1 MSKSEIERIEELSVK
16 LYHHLP
22 EVRLRAATNLLSKLQ
37 RSIVDIGIL
46 KSTTC
51 VMNILDGIIKSL
63 FLLIEKVKNHSLEND
78 CDNNIENDNDSLWIY
93 ENTSPSYRQFDVL
106 LELVINIVNLIDG
119 GSISLDKMLEKTG
132 IVLDKLYTVTTYKD
146 LGSHLTDKI
155 EDAINA
161 INNINTNKSSNNTND
176 THTANALDKLE
187 IESYINEM
195 ENKISASNNKNESN
209 NIFINRGHVSTKLTH
224 VSGKYNSNKKA
235 GAILNSALVFTGWK
249 FPLFI
254 FTDRDERFLFDL
266 EVKIKLGHD
275 GCESILMDVLV
286 DFPPQAI
293 LSRPGL
299 IHGVIDI
306 VGSTFTSL
314 DIITNPLGLN
324 PPIAMIWL
332 DKLMKKASE
341 SFLLQM
347 EGNMCSSIPNSVVV
361 RSEEPTNNDDNQS
374 GTAVQMARAMYALR
388 HPILPTGLMS
398 YSSSE
403 SKELQKEEEMAQRR
417 KAIESSKLAIPP
429 PPSLPGYAFAICAAT
444 MPLLQTRDTHILPYV
459 VSLLSSA
466 LPFIM
471 EPEIEETNANP
482 STFNET
488 ITVNLGRFQHILNRI
503 EQIFIFYGK
512 LPSIKSFVSENNDGD
527 NLDFDIVSCESCLEK
542 IFIDIISAL
551 PVKYM
556 KKTNK
561 IKDKTVAEIANELEL
576 GPQSLIYL
584 TQLCA
589 SQLASSIQTNKCNMF
604 HKSLI
609 TILSAVDKNMSELI
623 MNSYGIL
630 SCSNALFY
638 VDYSKAISKDT
649 LDNAWKTVRL
659 LENNCIN
666 SINNEKL
673 SIILNGLSDI
683 VSTIVISC
691 LSQYSITFQA
701 NHHILES
708 AVSLIMHIITSGSL
722 EIKNFVLLT
731 ILDFAS
737 RSVNLNN
744 SSLLISNLS
753 NPLFIHAL
761 IMYCIYNISDDNSNI
776 PVQKANEL
784 IASISISAN
793 SLLDIL
799 LRSIGISQIINTH
812 NIEDWSLLLCPL
824 KVIEWHEGTE
834 GTLLTSVSKLA
845 EHIENLCASSS
856 LESLKSIFA
865 RSFTIGIFH
874 SSSDIRCRSILR
886 IKHELLGLNSP
897 PESNFND
904 NGDASFE
911 IDPFSPPKHYANNSH
926 IDLYVSQCEWA
937 DTLKKSKKTDN
948 SKSKNENISSFRH
961 SDVRKLGDI
970 TFDTGIDLP
979 LRVSAMKQL
988 YSMLNENNQ
997 LIQTADVDWCFN
1009 VVKNCLTI
1017 LSCIID
1023 STSNVQIKNEYNLQI
1038 EAALLI
1044 KLLVVSLPN
1053 VRTFFTFSY
1062 LDVNDYANLLSVDIL
1077 LVKSISKIDNNEIH
1091 ARDLN
1096 IVKLLS
1102 SQVIFCLL
1110 FSYENWGNH
1119 NYETSLSIS
1128 CRPLELDKSS
1138 NFINYQAQSKLVIP
1152 VFLAASFYPVEL
1164 EHCNSVYMDDS
1175 EENIFIKQI
1184 NYLDASLCFI
1194 DCNLSSEHEI
1204 PLPPNSL
1211 LDRMLVAT
1219 IDDNEEQHRFITLLS
1234 SQLIVKIDLSSNHD
1248 DICST
1253 LRIIHCLGVSF
1264 NRFLYILVSHKDNFI
1279 TSLRNILKN
1288 YPKTPQE
1295 YQTLTLTLKVI
1306 NQCVCNLINV
1316 LSTDNADNQQ
1326 VMSPASQVFIGDCFE
1341 IITGH
1346 LSCILSTNVVAV
1358 KTYKKSISKDAQV
1371 ELDNSILVTQAS
1383 LLTLM
1388 NSLLSIS
1395 WPESPLYD
1403 SLSISSLPRSLA
1415 FVASSELFN
1424 SHIRSS
1430 AASSLEYAIKFYHGW
1445 NEIHAPLS
1453 ESEKDFVDSYS
1464 ITPIDSI
1471 TRSIK
1476 LIRTPDSMF
1485 GTSALV
1491 GSLRVLYVF
1500 LQSIPIKNRSDAS
1513 IINSDWKWM
1522 LRLAYD
1528 RRADIRLLSLKI
1540 LSIVIPYSPFN
1551 KDESHLVSSNESNY
1565 SGIESNSW
1573 PPYQFVEHIMMD
1585 VSECSAVRIAAM
1597 EILVNS
1603 ISSNYINATD
1613 NEVYVGRIMTAMLE
1627 FLTIDNTNSNLSAIR
1642 SCLSSLMTLINDDD
1656 IEAPRNKE
1664 IIGVLKLLKLLPIII
1679 STLHPDLLN
1688 SLNQTVKKRV
1698 LLGSEIDLPSDRI
1711 FVKKTSPSRIST
1723 CCYRNNGWKN
1733 LWNVIN
1739 NDESFLSIRCIQ
1751 TTTCRFFQSIEFLDS
1766 ILFDQCL
1773 VNSSLVSSIITNL
1786 TSDSYFNEN
1795 SKIWKRNLNYTNYT
1809 SLSDLLAI
1817 TIKREIINKKTQAN
1831 YKVDS
1836 FFSFEKYLNMSCN
1849 ISLPMNLLS
1858 SISSQL
1864 NTILDKSFISSIN
1877 SNKSHVSSLITSNL
1891 RLLCYMMSDSLWR
1904 NMLQLG
1910 GPFEGC
1916 PLNSIVKNLVLTLV
1930 NLRVLFIDQT
1940 ILFNSTLTTTLI
1952 SRIDVSMSLIM
1963 QYSYPVRLLMME
1975 DVISTSSES
1984 HYEENYGP
1992 AVMTN
1997 YLRTVCES
2005 IDAIRSNKCDTSID
2019 SSIDN
2024 VKSALKT
2031 LKNKVVSPTTS
2042 KKISPDSKW
2051 RAKVR
2056 SYNAQT
2062 SKSLSSNTSNV
2073 KSGSIDGSVSSGIER
2088 SINNEYT
2095 ISSHDRLLL
2104 WSALINLQSA
2114 LPGNIKLQKLS
2125 GDVGLADV
2133 LSMLLKLC
2141 VKWST
2146 ITGNNNNLDSS
2157 SMYNTKNINWIP
2169 KESEIASAIL
2179 GCLSSFAYD
2188 SDITKTQLSQAGDV
2202 HSSLLNNPNNSLS
2215 STQSTSGGFLHQLLS
2230 IGLSKGIHSS
2240 CRWVCLRL
2248 LTSIVG
2254 TKSFSPSTNKTAMTR
2269 MLSVSLQKSLHS
2281 STSDPESLMYLID
2294 AYSSCL
2300 SVESLSPGLRNKD
2313 PNPKAFGYTVD
2324 GHTIGGAFN
2333 PNNDTS
2339 IQELSVPDLLD
2350 WIWEKYSHKPYIVS
2364 ALLRCLGRMGTV
2376 CPNNNDSSLKTHS
2389 SLIIPGRGSII
2400 YGSRKLLINS
2410 ITESPLKMIASSL
2423 GIDNKCHPVVVATA
2437 VVALWSIMSNSEQA
2451 RATYKS
2457 LQLPPS
2463 YYFNDLHIASLS
2475 NNISNSDYQEIVE
2488 NGMEKLHLML
2498 I

>member
-1 MSKSEIERIEELSVK
+1 MSKSEIERIEELSAK

-22 EVRLRAATNLLSKLQ
+22 EVRYRAATNLLSKLQ

-51 VMNILDGIIKSL
+51 VINILDGIIKSL
-63 FLLIEKVKNHSLEND
+63 ILLIEKVKNHTLEND
-78 CDNNIENDNDSLWIY
+78 CDNNIENDNELLWIY

-106 LELVINIVNLIDG
+106 LELVINIVNLIDVR
-119 GSISLDKMLEKTG
+119 SISLDKMLEKSG
-132 IVLDKLYTVTTYKD
+132 VVLDKLYTVTTYKD

-155 EDAINA
+155 EDAIKA
-161 INNINTNKSSNNTND
+161 INNINTNKDSND
-176 THTANALDKLE
+176 TNMENALDKLE
-187 IESYINEM
+187 IESYMNEM
-195 ENKISASNNKNESN
+195 EKKSPTNKKESN
-209 NIFINRGHVSTKLTH
+209 NIFINRGHVCTKLQH

-235 GAILNSALVFTGWK
+235 SAILNSALVFTGWK

-314 DIITNPLGLN
+314 DIITNPLGLT
-324 PPIAMIWL
+324 PPIAMTWL
-332 DKLMKKASE
+332 EKLMNKASE

-347 EGNMCSSIPNSVVV
+347 EGSMCSSIPNSVVT
-361 RSEEPTNNDDNQS
+361 RSEEPTKNDDTQP

-388 HPILPTGLMS
+388 HPILPTGLMF
-398 YSSSE
+398 YSSGN
-403 SKELQKEEEMAQRR
+403 KEVQIEEEMAHRR
-417 KAIESSKLAIPP
+417 KAIESSKLAISP
-429 PPSLPGYAFAICAAT
+429 PPSLPGYAFAICAAA
-444 MPLLQTRDTHILPYV
+444 MPLLQTRDTHILPYI

-471 EPEIEETNANP
+471 EPEIEENNVNTA
-482 STFNET
+482 TFNET
-488 ITVNLGRFQHILNRI
+488 STLNLGRFQHILNRI
-503 EQIFIFYGK
+503 EQIFTFYGK
-512 LPSIKSFVSENNDGD
+512 LPSIKSFISKNIKNDEEG
-527 NLDFDIVSCESCLEK
+527 NLDFDIISCESCLEK

-561 IKDKTVAEIANELEL
+561 FEDKTVAEIANELEL
-576 GPQSLIYL
+576 GPQSLSYL

-589 SQLASSIQTNKCNMF
+589 SQLASSIQTNTSNMF
-604 HKSLI
+604 NKSLI
-609 TILSAVDKNMSELI
+609 AILSTADKNMSELI

-638 VDYSKAISKDT
+638 DDYSKAIDEGHI
-649 LDNAWKTVRL
+649 DNAWKSMRL

-666 SINNEKL
+666 SANNETI

-691 LSQYSITFQA
+691 LSQYSITFEA
-701 NHHILES
+701 NHSVLES
-708 AVSLIMHIITSGSL
+708 AVSLTMHIITSGSL
-722 EIKNFVLLT
+722 EIKNIVLLT

-737 RSVNLNN
+737 KSVNLNN

-776 PVQKANEL
+776 PLQQANEL
-784 IASISISAN
+784 ISSIRMSAN

-799 LRSIGISQIINTH
+799 LRSIGISQIINSQ
-812 NIEDWSLLLCPL
+812 NIKDWCLLLCPL
-824 KVIEWHEGTE
+824 KVIEWHEETD
-834 GTLLTSVSKLA
+834 GTLLTSISKLT
-845 EHIENLCASSS
+845 EHIENLCASSP

-865 RSFTIGIFH
+865 RSFTLGLFH
-874 SSSDIRCRSILR
+874 SSSDIRCRSMLR
-886 IKHELLGLNSP
+886 IKHELLGLKSP
-897 PESNFND
+897 SESYFND
-904 NGDASFE
+904 SGGDNSFD
-911 IDPFSPPKHYANNSH
+911 IDPFAPPKHYANDSH
-926 IDLYVSQCEWA
+926 NDLYVSQGEWV
-937 DTLKKSKKTDN
+937 DSLKKTKKSTDN
-948 SKSKNENISSFRH
+948 KSKNGINSSFRH
-961 SDVRKLGDI
+961 SDVRKLSDI
-970 TFDTGIDLP
+970 SFGRGIDRS

-988 YSMLNENNQ
+988 YSMLNENDQ
-997 LIQTADVDWCFN
+997 LIQTADFDWCYN
-1009 VVKNCLTI
+1009 VVKNCLII
-1017 LSCIID
+1017 LSFEVD
-1023 STSNVQIKNEYNLQI
+1023 STSNLPMKNEYNLQI

-1044 KLLVVSLPN
+1044 KLLVITLPN
-1053 VRTFFTFSY
+1053 IRNSFSFSY
-1062 LDVNDYANLLSVDIL
+1062 LDINTKEDKNLLSIEIL
-1077 LVKSISKIDNNEIH
+1077 LEKSLSIIDNNQMH
-1091 ARDLN
+1091 ARDLH

-1110 FSYENWGNH
+1110 FSYENWVNH
-1119 NYETSLSIS
+1119 NYETSSSIS
-1128 CRPLELDKSS
+1128 CRPLELDESS
-1138 NFINYQAQSKLVIP
+1138 HLINNLKSKLIIP
-1152 VFLAASFYPVEL
+1152 IFLASSFYPVEL

-1175 EENIFIKQI
+1175 EETIFIKQI
-1184 NYLDASLCFI
+1184 NHLDASLSFI
-1194 DCNLSSEHEI
+1194 DCNLSAEHEI
-1204 PLPPNSL
+1204 PLPPNSI
-1211 LDRMLVAT
+1211 LDSMLVAT
-1219 IDDNEEQHRFITLLS
+1219 MDDNEDQHKWLTLLS
-1234 SQLIVKIDLSSNHD
+1234 SQLIAKIDLSTNHD

-1264 NRFLYILVSHKDNFI
+1264 EHFLYILVNNDDNLT

-1288 YPKTPQE
+1288 CPRSPQE
-1295 YQTLTLTLKVI
+1295 YQTLSLTLKII

-1316 LSTDNADNQQ
+1316 GSTDNDINKLS
-1326 VMSPASQVFIGDCFE
+1326 MSPSAQVFIGDCFD

-1346 LSCILSTNVVAV
+1346 LSSILSTNVVAV
-1358 KTYKKSISKDAQV
+1358 KTYKKTISKDAQI
-1371 ELDNSILVTQAS
+1371 ELDNSVLLTQAS
-1383 LLTLM
+1383 LLSLM

-1395 WPESPLYD
+1395 WSESPLYD
-1403 SLSISSLPRSLA
+1403 SLSVSSLPRSLA
-1415 FVASSELFN
+1415 GVASSELFN

-1430 AASSLEYAIKFYHGW
+1430 AASSLEFSIKSYHGW
-1445 NEIHAPLS
+1445 TEIHAPLS
-1453 ESEKDFVDSYS
+1453 EAEKDFVDSYS
-1464 ITPIDSI
+1464 ISPIDSI

-1500 LQSIPIKNRSDAS
+1500 LQSIPIKSRSDCP

-1540 LSIVIPYSPFN
+1540 MSIVIPYSSLD
-1551 KDESHLVSSNESNY
+1551 KDDTHIIDSNESNY

-1573 PPYQFVEHIMMD
+1573 PPFQFVEHIMMD
-1585 VSECSAVRIAAM
+1585 ISECSAVRIAAM

-1603 ISSNYINATD
+1603 IGSNDINSTE
-1613 NEVYVGRIMTAMLE
+1613 NEVYLGRIMAAMNE

-1642 SCLSSLMTLINDDD
+1642 SCVSSLMTLINDDD

-1664 IIGVLKLLKLLPIII
+1664 IIGLLKLLKLLPLII
-1679 STLHPDLLN
+1679 STLNPDLLN
-1688 SLNQTVKKRV
+1688 SLNQTVRKRV
-1698 LLGSEIDLPSDRI
+1698 LLISEIDHLPSDRI
-1711 FVKKTSPSRIST
+1711 FVKRTSPSPVLICNRI
-1723 CCYRNNGWKN
+1723 NGWKN
-1733 LWNVIN
+1733 LWNIIN

-1751 TTTCRFFQSIEFLDS
+1751 TTVCRFFQSIEFLDS
-1766 ILFDQCL
+1766 NLFDQCL
-1773 VNSSLVSSIITNL
+1773 VNSSLASNIITNL
-1786 TSDSYFNEN
+1786 TSDNYFYDN
-1795 SKIWKRNLNYTNYT
+1795 SKIWKRNLNYSNYT
-1809 SLSDLLAI
+1809 SLADLLAI
-1817 TIKREIINKKTQAN
+1817 TIKREIISKKTQTVN
-1831 YKVDS
+1831 QVHP
-1836 FFSFEKYLNMSCN
+1836 FFSFEKYLNLSCN
-1849 ISLPMNLLS
+1849 ITTPMNILS
-1858 SISSQL
+1858 SISRQL
-1864 NTILDKSFISSIN
+1864 DTIIDRSFISSIN
-1877 SNKSHVSSLITSNL
+1877 SNKSHLSSLITSNL
-1891 RLLCYMMSDSLWR
+1891 RLLCYMVSDSLWR
-1904 NMLQLG
+1904 NRLKLG

-1916 PLNSIVKNLVLTLV
+1916 PLDSIVKDLVLTLV
-1930 NLRVLFIDQT
+1930 RLRVLFIDQT
-1940 ILFNSTLTTTLI
+1940 ILFNSTLTTTLV
-1952 SRIDVSMSLIM
+1952 SRIDVSLSLIM

-1975 DVISTSSES
+1975 DVISNASES

-2005 IDAIRSNKCDTSID
+2005 IDAISSNKCDTSSD
-2019 SSIDN
+2019 CSVDN

-2031 LKNKVVSPTTS
+2031 LKTKVVSPGKS
-2042 KKISPDSKW
+2042 KNSHDSRW
-2051 RAKVR
+2051 REKAR
-2056 SYNAQT
+2056 SYNA
-2062 SKSLSSNTSNV
+2062 SLSTSTSSNV
-2073 KSGSIDGSVSSGIER
+2073 NGDSVDGSVSIGTER

-2095 ISSHDRLLL
+2095 IRSNDRLLL
-2104 WSALINLQSA
+2104 WSALLNLQAA
-2114 LPGNIKLQKLS
+2114 LPGNSKLQKLS

-2146 ITGNNNNLDSS
+2146 ITGGNNTSDSS
-2157 SMYNTKNINWIP
+2157 IYHNKNKNVNWIP
-2169 KESEIASAIL
+2169 QESEISSAIL

-2188 SDITKTQLSQAGDV
+2188 SDISKTQLAQAGDV

-2215 STQSTSGGFLHQLLS
+2215 SNQSTSGGFLHQLLS

-2269 MLSVSLQKSLHS
+2269 ILSVALQKSLHS

-2300 SVESLSPGLRNKD
+2300 SIESLSPGLRNKD

-2324 GHTIGGAFN
+2324 GHTIGGVSN
-2333 PNNDTS
+2333 PANDAS
-2339 IQELSVPDLLD
+2339 IKELSVPDLLD

-2376 CPNNNDSSLKTHS
+2376 CANSNDSSLKTNP
-2389 SLIIPGRGSII
+2389 SLTIPGRGSII
-2400 YGSRKLLINS
+2400 YGSRKLLINT
-2410 ITESPLKMIASSL
+2410 ITESPLKMIATSL
-2423 GIDNKCHPVVVATA
+2423 GIDNKCHAAVVATA
-2437 VVALWSIMSNSEQA
+2437 MVALWSIMSNSEQA

-2457 LQLPPS
+2457 LHLPPS
-2463 YYFNDLHIASLS
+2463 YYFNDLHTTSLS
-2475 NNISNSDYQEIVE
+2475 NNISNSDYLEIVE

-2498 I
+2498 L